1 MSSPFSYTKS
11 YVLDKDYFTEC
22 FEESVTANRSIRAYY
37 KSIGFFLIGT
47 SLLLTG
53 INAYASLFIVGL
65 GAVEGLSV
73 RFKKTWWLWRQ
84 MMSKAAGNEVQLV
97 IDDQGIHSQSE
108 YVNSHILWKDIIEH
122 SCSNRGYLI
131 KHSTGTNYLS
141 KHTLDTGA
149 IHFINGKLMIPI
161 NIRS

>member
-11 YVLDKDYFTEC
+11 YVLDKEYFTEC
-22 FEESVTANRSIRAYY
+22 FEESVTDNRSIRAYY

-53 INAYASLFIVGL
+53 VNAYASLFIVGL

-97 IDDQGIHSQSE
+97 IDEQGIHSQSE
-108 YVNSHILWKDIIEH
+108 YVNSHIPWKDITEH
-122 SCSNRGYLI
+122 SCSDRGYLI
-131 KHSTGTNYLS
+131 KHIAGTNYLS
-141 KHTLDTGA
+141 KRTLDANSTD
-149 IHFINGKLMIPI
+149 FINNKL
-161 NIRS
+161 R